1 MQVLLIALAAGIFYV
16 VAYRTYGRW
25 LGRKLFM
32 LTATNICPAV
42 SKNDGNDYVPTPRSV
57 LFGHHFASIAGTG
70 PIVGPAIA
78 ILWGWVPALLWVL
91 LGSVFLGAVHD
102 MGSLIISVRNDGRTI
117 GDVAGKYISPRA
129 RLLFLSII
137 FIALCV
143 FLAVLG
149 LVMASVFRM
158 FPAAIFPCLIQIPLA
173 MLIGSILHRRGLG
186 IFTASCVSLILM
198 YASVYYGDLGLLHA
212 FNMTMAAW
220 PVWAWV
226 VALLLYSYAASV
238 LPVWLLLQPRDFI
251 NALQLISIC
260 LLLVVGVAFAGCFG
274 GQDGTSVT
282 MLAPAVNLHPGKAP
296 PFLPFL
302 FITIACGA
310 VSGFHNIVSSGTTSK
325 QLRSEPDALPIGY
338 GGMLSEGFLS
348 VLVIL
353 SCGAGIGLGLATP
366 DGVFH
371 KGMDA
376 WKATY
381 SSWGAMSGLS
391 SSVGAFVHG
400 SGNFLSSIGLPA
412 NFSIALMGLFVAC
425 FAGTSL
431 DTACRLQ
438 RYVVEEL
445 SRSVLRHD
453 RGGAPMGMARFFE
466 NRHGATIMA
475 VATAGFLA
483 VLPGPGKAWTVD
495 SIGTGGLILW
505 PLFGVTNQLSVGL
518 AFIVITSYLLHLGK
532 PFWMTAIPCVLMLVL
547 PLWAIVEQVFFG
559 WEGAPAWIFGHN
571 LPLATIGIIVI
582 LLEIGILREA
592 VSLFRRSILYY
603 YRPRRAK

>member
-1 MQVLLIALAAGIFYV
+1 MQ
-16 VAYRTYGRW
+16 
-25 LGRKLFM
+25 
-32 LTATNICPAV
+32 
-42 SKNDGNDYVPTPRSV
+42 
-57 LFGHHFASIAGTG
+57 
-70 PIVGPAIA
+70 
-78 ILWGWVPALLWVL
+78 
-91 LGSVFLGAVHD
+91 
-102 MGSLIISVRNDGRTI
+102 
-117 GDVAGKYISPRA
+117 
-129 RLLFLSII
+129 RLL
-137 FIALCV
+137 
-143 FLAVLG
+143 
-149 LVMASVFRM
+149 
-158 FPAAIFPCLIQIPLA
+158 
-173 MLIGSILHRRGLG
+173 H
-186 IFTASCVSLILM
+186 
-198 YASVYYGDLGLLHA
+198 H
-212 FNMTMAAW
+212 
-220 PVWAWV
+220 
-226 VALLLYSYAASV
+226 LLL

-260 LLLVVGVAFAGCFG
+260 LLLVAGVAFAGCFG
-274 GQDGTSVT
+274 GQDGTTVT

-366 DGVFH
+366 DGVLH

-376 WKATY
+376 WNATC

-412 NFSIALMGLFVAC
+412 EFSVALMGLFVAC

-445 SRSVLRHD
+445 SRSVLRHESD
-453 RGGAPMGMARFFE
+453 NTPKGMARFFE
-466 NRHGATIMA
+466 NRHGATIVA
-475 VATAGFLA
+475 VTTAAFLA
-483 VLPGPGKAWTVD
+483 VLPGPGKTWTVD

-518 AFIVITSYLLHLGK
+518 AFIVITSYLLRLGK
-532 PFWMTAIPCVLMLVL
+532 PFWMTAIPCVLMLIL
-547 PLWAIVEQVFFG
+547 PLWAIIEQVFFG

-571 LPLATIGIIVI
+571 LPLATIGIVVI
-582 LLEIGILREA
+582 LLELGILREA
-592 VSLFRRSILYY
+592 ASLFRRSILYY
-603 YRPRRAK
+603 YRPRRSK

>member
-1 MQVLLIALAAGIFYV
+1 MQVLLIALAAGVFYI

-32 LTATNICPAV
+32 LTATNVCPSV
-42 SKNDGNDYVPTPRSV
+42 SKNDGNDFVPTPRSV

-158 FPAAIFPCLIQIPLA
+158 FPAAIFPCLVQIPLA
-173 MLIGSILHRRGLG
+173 MLIGSVLHRRGLG
-186 IFTASCVSLILM
+186 IFTASCVALVLM
-198 YASVYYGDLGLLHA
+198 YASVYFGDLGLLHA
-212 FNMTMAAW
+212 FNAAMAAW

-260 LLLVVGVAFAGCFG
+260 LLLVAGVAFAGCFG

-366 DGVFH
+366 DGVLH

-376 WKATY
+376 WNATY

-412 NFSIALMGLFVAC
+412 EFSIALMGLFVAC

-445 SRSVLRHD
+445 SHSVLRHERD
-453 RGGAPMGMARFFE
+453 NTPMGLARFFE
-466 NRHGATIMA
+466 NRHGATIVA
-475 VATAGFLA
+475 VTTAAFLA

-518 AFIVITSYLLHLGK
+518 AFIVITSYLINIGK
-532 PFWMTAIPCVLMLVL
+532 PFWMTALPCVLMLVL

-582 LLEIGILREA
+582 LLELGILREA
-592 VSLFRRSILYY
+592 ASLFRRSILYY
-603 YRPRRAK
+603 YRPRRSK

>member
-1 MQVLLIALAAGIFYV
+1 
-16 VAYRTYGRW
+16 
-25 LGRKLFM
+25 
-32 LTATNICPAV
+32 
-42 SKNDGNDYVPTPRSV
+42 
-57 LFGHHFASIAGTG
+57 
-70 PIVGPAIA
+70 
-78 ILWGWVPALLWVL
+78 
-91 LGSVFLGAVHD
+91 

-173 MLIGSILHRRGLG
+173 MLIGSVLHRRGLG

-198 YASVYYGDLGLLHA
+198 YASVYYGDLGLLHS
-212 FNMTMAAW
+212 FNMAMAAW

-260 LLLVVGVAFAGCFG
+260 FLLVAGVAFAGCFG
-274 GQDGTSVT
+274 GHDGTSVT

-325 QLRSEPDALPIGY
+325 QLRAEPDALPIGY

-353 SCGAGIGLGLATP
+353 SCGAGIGLGLVTP
-366 DGVFH
+366 DGVLH

-376 WKATY
+376 WNATY

-400 SGNFLSSIGLPA
+400 SGNFLGSIGLPA
-412 NFSIALMGLFVAC
+412 EFSIALMGLFVAC

-445 SRSVLRHD
+445 SRSVLRHKSD
-453 RGGAPMGMARFFE
+453 NTPMGLACFFE

-532 PFWMTAIPCVLMLVL
+532 PFWMTAIPCVLMLIL
-547 PLWAIVEQVFFG
+547 PLWAIIEQVFFG

-582 LLEIGILREA
+582 LLELGILREA
-592 VSLFRRSILYY
+592 ASLFRRTILYY
-603 YRPRRAK
+603 YRPRRSK